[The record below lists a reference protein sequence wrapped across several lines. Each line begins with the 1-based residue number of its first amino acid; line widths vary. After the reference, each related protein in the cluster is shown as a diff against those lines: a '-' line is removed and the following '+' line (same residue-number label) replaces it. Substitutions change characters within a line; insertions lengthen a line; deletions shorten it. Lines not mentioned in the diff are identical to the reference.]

1 MLFYFILL
9 RVTKGVRH
17 PNLQVCITH
26 ARDVCSMQASGVTAP
41 F

>member
-26 ARDVCSMQASGVTAP
+26 ARDLYSMLASGVTAT

>member
-9 RVTKGVRH
+9 RVPKGVRH
-17 PNLQVCITH
+17 PNLQVCIKH
-26 ARDVCSMQASGVTAP
+26 ARDVCNMQASGVTAL